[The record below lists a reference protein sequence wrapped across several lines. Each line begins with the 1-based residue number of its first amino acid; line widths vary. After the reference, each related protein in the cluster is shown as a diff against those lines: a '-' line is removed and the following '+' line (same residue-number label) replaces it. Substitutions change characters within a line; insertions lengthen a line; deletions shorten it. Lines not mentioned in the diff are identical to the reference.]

1 MFEFLKRN
9 FEFVKKIL
17 ETPWESPKRA
27 LKYFY
32 FPRKRG
38 EVYREYPKIVLFSKG
53 SGMLPKSFPRNSKNF
68 HEVKK

>member
-38 EVYREYPKIVLFSKG
+38 EVYREYPKIVLFSRVLECSRKA
-53 SGMLPKSFPRNSKNF
+53 SPEILKISMR
-68 HEVKK
+68 